1 MQSKLFVVTI
11 ASEKGGVGKTTIAT
25 NLAVYLKALREDLPV
40 TIASFDNH
48 FSVDNMFAISRSGSG
63 TVAALL
69 TSRVPH
75 RHLALGEYGVQYFPS
90 VRNLP
95 PLRGKIAKLGNQLA
109 ASELE
114 GILVLDTRPILDD
127 YTASALLA
135 ADLVLVPV
143 KDRASLVNAG
153 SLLQRLATSQGST
166 GHCWL
171 IPSLIDGRLRVRG
184 DLGMDDYLRC
194 NAEERNYQVFEG
206 FISKS
211 PKVEGLANGFSSR
224 IPAVITHA
232 RGTLVH
238 RQFRKLAE
246 FVLKEHDQCRTT
258 RSQLARIDR
267 VRETA
272 SPGHLRR
279 LQAECPICQAGIQA
293 TAGALYL
300 HLRSRR
306 RGLIHPE
313 CLAALLKTSNLP
325 VQRQNSGLL
334 VFDIDGSGLS
344 GGQGR
349 VRLRR
354 FDAAG
359 EEQPGEQCDIAGRT
373 ELEDFLSA
381 TTGLVIEDM
390 LRELVLVTDSTQS
403 PVDLLSGPGREKLRT
418 LRRQALRTIFCH
430 TDPAAC

>member
-1 MQSKLFVVTI
+1 MPSKLFVVTI

-48 FSVDNMFAISRSGSG
+48 FSVDNMFAIRRSETGS
-63 TVAALL
+63 VATLL
-69 TSRVPH
+69 TSRTPH
-75 RHLALGEYGVQYFPS
+75 RHVVLGEYGVQYFPS
-90 VRNLP
+90 ERSLP
-95 PLRGKIAKLGNQLA
+95 ALRGKVDKLGEKLA

-127 YTASALLA
+127 YTVSALLA

-153 SLLQRLATSQGST
+153 SLLQQLTSGQRST

-171 IPSLIDGRLRVRG
+171 VPSLIDGRLRIQG
-184 DLGMDDYLRC
+184 ELGMDAYLRY
-194 NAEERNYQVFEG
+194 NAEERNYQIFDG

-238 RQFRKLAE
+238 RQFRRLAE
-246 FVLKEHDQCRTT
+246 FVLSRHDQC
-258 RSQLARIDR
+258 QLPRVQQLRMDR
-267 VRETA
+267 LHETMA
-272 SPGHLRR
+272 VGSLHR
-279 LQAECPICQAGIQA
+279 LQPECPVCQAA
-293 TAGALYL
+293 SHPDAGALVL

-306 RGLIHPE
+306 RGLIHPA
-313 CLAALLKTSNLP
+313 CLARLIEESDLP
-325 VQRQNSGLL
+325 HPSRDSGLL

-349 VRLRR
+349 VRLWR
-354 FDAAG
+354 FNTAG
-359 EEQPGEQCDIAGRT
+359 EEQPGEQFDTAGRPL
-373 ELEDFLSA
+373 LEDFLSA
-381 TTGLVIEDM
+381 ATGLAAEEM
-390 LRELVLVTDSTQS
+390 LREIVLVTDSDV
-403 PVDLLSGPGREKLRT
+403 PPINLLSDPGRKRLRT
-418 LRRQALRTIFCH
+418 LRQQALRAIFCYA
-430 TDPAAC
+430 DPAAP